1 MEENLKISEMT
12 PVETVTGTEIIP
24 CVTDE
29 PKKNKSVT
37 ISQIYA
43 AYNAVQSVSLSD
55 KEYDDVLSDF
65 VHPLSLEEKEET
77 VTNLKI

>member
-55 KEYDDVLSDF
+55 YASTIKYLS
-65 VHPLSLEEKEET
+65 VYYNQLG
-77 VTNLKI
+77 

>member
-55 KEYDDVLSDF
+55 QEYDDVLSDF
-65 VHPLSLEEKEET
+65 VPPLPLEEEEET

>member
-1 MEENLKISEMT
+1 MT

-24 CVTDE
+24 CVTGE

-65 VHPLSLEEKEET
+65 VPPLPLEEKEET

>member
-55 KEYDDVLSDF
+55 QEYDDVLSDF
-65 VHPLSLEEKEET
+65 APHLPLEEEEET

>member
-1 MEENLKISEMT
+1 MT
-12 PVETVTGTEIIP
+12 PVETVMGTEIIP

-65 VHPLSLEEKEET
+65 VHPLPLEEKEET

>member
-55 KEYDDVLSDF
+55 QEYDDVLSDF
-65 VHPLSLEEKEET
+65 VPHLALEEEEET

>member
-65 VHPLSLEEKEET
+65 IHPLPLEEKEET

>member
-1 MEENLKISEMT
+1 MT

-65 VHPLSLEEKEET
+65 VHPLPLEEEEET

>member
-65 VHPLSLEEKEET
+65 VHPLPLEEKEET

>member
-24 CVTDE
+24 CVTGE

-37 ISQIYA
+37 IYQIYA

-55 KEYDDVLSDF
+55 QEYDDVLSDF
-65 VHPLSLEEKEET
+65 VPHLPLEEEEET

>member
-12 PVETVTGTEIIP
+12 PVEIVTGTEIIP

-65 VHPLSLEEKEET
+65 VHPLPLEEKEET

>member
-65 VHPLSLEEKEET
+65 VPHLPLGEEEET

>member
-43 AYNAVQSVSLSD
+43 AYSGAERISVR
-55 KEYDDVLSDF
+55 
-65 VHPLSLEEKEET
+65 
-77 VTNLKI
+77 

>member
-1 MEENLKISEMT
+1 MT

-55 KEYDDVLSDF
+55 QEYDDVLSDF
-65 VHPLSLEEKEET
+65 NS
-77 VTNLKI
+77 

>member
-1 MEENLKISEMT
+1 MT

-37 ISQIYA
+37 ISQIR
-43 AYNAVQSVSLSD
+43 
-55 KEYDDVLSDF
+55 EGM
-65 VHPLSLEEKEET
+65 
-77 VTNLKI
+77 VTGVKGNNESSYRKGNIKF

>member
-1 MEENLKISEMT
+1 MT

-55 KEYDDVLSDF
+55 KEYDVVLSDF
-65 VHPLSLEEKEET
+65 IHPLPLEEKEET
-77 VTNLKI
+77 VTNLKIQEIYYGKNA

>member
-1 MEENLKISEMT
+1 MT

-43 AYNAVQSVSLSD
+43 AYNAVQAFPLSD
-55 KEYDDVLSDF
+55 NEYEDVLSDF
-65 VHPLSLEEKEET
+65 NINK
-77 VTNLKI
+77 

>member
-65 VHPLSLEEKEET
+65 VPPLPLEEEEET

>member
-1 MEENLKISEMT
+1 MT

-65 VHPLSLEEKEET
+65 IHPLPLEEKEET
-77 VTNLKI
+77 VTNLKIQEIYYGKNA

>member
-1 MEENLKISEMT
+1 MT

-65 VHPLSLEEKEET
+65 VHPLPLEEKEET
-77 VTNLKI
+77 VTNLKIQEIYYGKNA

>member
-1 MEENLKISEMT
+1 MT

-65 VHPLSLEEKEET
+65 VHPLPLEEKEET
-77 VTNLKI
+77 ATNLKI